1 MTISSLS
8 LRSLALYVLISLLTV
23 RGLHADDLFSRKS
36 KKFSG
41 GITDFVPSQEI
52 LEASAEISESEAL
65 AVPSS
70 RPNTVEKMF
79 KSEDVEI
86 DRMTLKRIDAETQN
100 PEGFED
106 RILEVTTFLEGDL
119 DPEDNI
125 KVTTRIK
132 DYKNNEITYITPSFE
147 RIEGRLNYSH
157 SILQE
162 ENDGVYTIRG
172 ASKSDVKGEGSL
184 GLHIQQFES
193 EKEKDN
199 QLLFSEYAA
208 FLQTYIQYLYKY
220 NVDIKSEHLKDLKAS
235 FVYFG
240 SLGNG
245 KNPSL
250 ESTYS
255 NNFQKIPE
263 CSHFVYRTEFYFIE
277 L

>member
-8 LRSLALYVLISLLTV
+8 RRSLAIYVLISLLAV
-23 RGLHADDLFSRKS
+23 HGLQADDLFSRKS

-52 LEASAEISESEAL
+52 REATAELSETTGLSVPGEEITS
-65 AVPSS
+65 VPSGKQ
-70 RPNTVEKMF
+70 NTVEKIF

-100 PEGFED
+100 PEGFRD
-106 RILEVTTFLEGDL
+106 RILEVTTFLEGDF

-250 ESTYS
+250 ESTYT

-263 CSHFVYRTEFYFIE
+263 GNHF
-277 L
+277 